1 MSEHIYCPECGT
13 QNEAGALFCENCGT
27 PMEAEPEEAVTAE
40 EEAKTA
46 AEEKETATEYEKPE
60 PAEAV
65 GNVRTHAAATPKKKS
80 ARIPVII
87 IVLLALAGAGV
98 FAYFH
103 FLNKTEVDLTK
114 DFDSDILDIQ
124 GYDGKGHIKGIN
136 EDMVRERWGY
146 ESAKDNVQKFLD
158 TVEITIDKEKDGELS
173 NGDTVRIV
181 VKYKKSDAEKNSIK
195 VVGEEKTVR
204 VSGLQKAKPKDTN
217 VMKNVTA
224 DEYEQLVKGELSKE
238 QFNNVLSAVMEAW
251 SYAGGTDETISEQA
265 INGAGLREKSDY
277 SYLLIHGTAFGLGGR
292 EGISSI
298 EIETA
303 NRILSSFTTCRY
315 EKNRLY
321 KTNDPYFYAETDSDS
336 VTIQAPTESIPGHA
350 EISSAS
356 YDSEKMIVLFTQ
368 YFGYE
373 GETAYQ
379 CKAILEKDETGKFK
393 LVRIENT
400 IS

>member
-238 QFNNVLSAVMEAW
+238 QLGNVLNAVMEACANVDG
-251 SYAGGTDETISEQA
+251 STDM
-265 INGAGLREKSDY
+265 INEKMIEEAGLQQETDK
-277 SYLLIHGTAFGLGGR
+277 SYLLIHGAAFGLGGM
-292 EGISSI
+292 EGIQSI
-298 EIETA
+298 KIETA
-303 NRILSSFTTCRY
+303 NRILSSFTTYRY

-321 KTNDPYFYAETDSDS
+321 KTDDPYFYAETDSEN
-336 VTIQAPTESIPGHA
+336 VTIQAPTESVIGHS
-350 EISSAS
+350 EISSAR
-356 YDSEKMIVLFTQ
+356 YDSEKMIMLFTQ

-373 GETAYQ
+373 DEFVYQ
-379 CKAILEKDETGKFK
+379 YKAILEKDETGKFK
-393 LVRIENT
+393 LVRIEKA